1 MGPHILN
8 FVMISWFSKSSKQSV
23 LGKDVIYSNNK
34 LLTTSSI
41 VLVTV
46 IALFFLDSHIIAFTS
61 KHVPAGIKDFSL
73 IMRDFGLYPFY
84 ILFAFILT
92 YALLKSDRKLL
103 DLSVAYIK
111 AQIIFSLILVRL
123 LKMLFGRARPQYG
136 GEFTFLSFDYLGVNG
151 LDSFPSG
158 HAADAFTNGL
168 FLFFLL
174 KHSEYARYRFLP
186 LIYASLIAISRL
198 TAGHHYPSDI
208 VAGTAIGIGGASFF
222 LSRLPKKSE

>member
-1 MGPHILN
+1 
-8 FVMISWFSKSSKQSV
+8 MISWFSKSSKESI
-23 LGKDVIYSNNK
+23 LGKDVVDSNNK
-34 LLTTSSI
+34 LLITSSI
-41 VLVTV
+41 VAITV
-46 IALFFLDSHIIAFTS
+46 IALLFFDSHIIVLTS
-61 KHVPAGIKDFSL
+61 KHVPEGIKDFSL

-84 ILFAFILT
+84 ILFACILT
-92 YALLKSDRKLL
+92 YALLKSNRKLL

-123 LKMLFGRARPQYG
+123 MKMLFGRARPQYG

-174 KHSEYARYRFLP
+174 KHSEHAKYRFLP
-186 LIYASLIAISRL
+186 LIYASLIALSRL

-222 LSRLPKKSE
+222 LSRLSRKSE